1 MDTLDKSSRSEGKE
15 KWMIELFL
23 EDFEKQ
29 NWEINYRT
37 KDNIFKLKHNFYLL
51 YAFDLIICHILIGKT
66 KFSKIFK
73 LLHQNMNR
81 TVSCGILERN
91 MGFFKLLV
99 GKNFKGSL
107 YIFG

>member
-1 MDTLDKSSRSEGKE
+1 MDTLDKSGRSEGKE
-15 KWMIELFL
+15 KWTIELFL

-51 YAFDLIICHILIGKT
+51 YAFDLIICHLLIGKT

>member
-1 MDTLDKSSRSEGKE
+1 MCKMDTLDKSGRSEGKE

-51 YAFDLIICHILIGKT
+51 YAFDLIICHLLIGKT
-66 KFSKIFK
+66 KFSKNIQTFTSKYEQDRQLWHFGEEHGIF
-73 LLHQNMNR
+73 QII
-81 TVSCGILERN
+81 G
-91 MGFFKLLV
+91 G
-99 GKNFKGSL
+99 
-107 YIFG
+107 